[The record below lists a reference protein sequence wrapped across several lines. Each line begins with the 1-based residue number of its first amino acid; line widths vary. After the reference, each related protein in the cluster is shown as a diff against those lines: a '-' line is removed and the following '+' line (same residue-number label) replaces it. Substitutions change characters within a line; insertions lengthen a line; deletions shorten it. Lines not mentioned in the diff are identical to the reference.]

1 MPEQFLKT
9 TGLWNTEALQRLGS
23 VALEI
28 LMSGK
33 PLSNKDVI
41 ATLINRLEQEHDVL
55 ASDTYRQLLGYLIY
69 HTNGGIT

>member
-1 MPEQFLKT
+1 MPEEFMKMTELWT
-9 TGLWNTEALQRLGS
+9 TDAPQRLGS

-41 ATLINRLEQEHDVL
+41 ATLIHRLEQEQDVL
-55 ASDTYRQLLGYLIY
+55 TTDTYRQLLEYVIY
-69 HTNGGIT
+69 RTQGEIG